1 MSTLP
6 KPDMKPNTRLI
17 AVLGPTNTG
26 KTHLAIER
34 LLGHRTAMIGFPLR
48 LLAREN
54 YDRVVKIK
62 GAKSVALLTG
72 EEKIIPPGATHFICT
87 VESMPLD
94 RRVDFLAIDE
104 VQLAADPERGHVFT
118 DRILRARGESETMFL
133 GAETI
138 KPLLRRLVPGL
149 EFVSRPRFSQLSY
162 AGAKKL
168 VRLPRRSAV
177 VAFSAGEVYGLAELI
192 RRQRGGAAVVLGA
205 LSPRTRNAQVGL
217 YQSGEVDYLVATD
230 AIGMGLNMDVDHV
243 AFASMRKFDGRNPR
257 DLSAAELAQIAGRA
271 GRHMNDGTFGATA
284 DLLGIDPD
292 LTAAVEAHAFPH
304 LKTLMWRNSEL
315 RFVSVATLLA
325 DLAKPPAFSG
335 LMRARMAD
343 DHAALQALAAD
354 AEMMA
359 LVQAPARVRLL
370 WEVCQIPDFRKVG
383 AEIHSRLLRQIFM
396 RLAENGGLSDDWLD
410 GQVKRLERS
419 DGDIDT
425 LSARIAHIRT
435 WTYVSH
441 HSDWVGDAKHWQER
455 TRAIEDMLSDALHQR
470 LTQRFIDRRTSV
482 LMRKLSAGDD
492 LKSEVDEN
500 DAVAVDGHFV
510 GHLRGFHFH
519 PEKGGGG
526 ASERA
531 AGAAGLKTLGREVEK
546 RLSRLEEAGDEHFAI
561 LPDGGILWREALV
574 GRLVKGGSPL
584 APLVEIASGELLAS
598 PAASRLRARLE
609 KLRDAW
615 LSRHFS
621 PLLKLSQA
629 ELGGPA
635 RGLVFQLIE
644 HLGSLDRP
652 AAEGLLAS
660 VPDAERKTFTHNGT
674 RFGSQTIFF
683 PALLK
688 PLAIEARAI
697 LWRVFSGREAP
708 LIPPRPAAMAEKSW
722 SDKDCLALGYRK
734 LGSIVIRAD
743 ILERFAFEARNL
755 ARQGPFIPNPFMRT
769 LLGLKPEGLAEALK
783 GLGYREKEG
792 LYEKA
797 KPQRPRREKPVS
809 ASPFAALKEH
819 FAGRK

>member
-1 MSTLP
+1 MST
-6 KPDMKPNTRLI
+6 NARII

-54 YDRVVKIK
+54 YDRVLRLK
-62 GAKSVALLTG
+62 GAKFVALITG

-94 RRVDFLAIDE
+94 RQVDFLAIDE
-104 VQLAADPERGHVFT
+104 VQLAADPERGHIFT
-118 DRILRARGESETMFL
+118 DRILRARGNSETMFL

-138 KPLLRRLVPGL
+138 KSLLRRLVPGV

-162 AGAKKL
+162 AGGKKL
-168 VRLPRRSAV
+168 VRLPRRSAI

-205 LSPRTRNAQVGL
+205 LSPRTRNAQVAL

-243 AFASMRKFDGRNPR
+243 AFASLRKFDGRAPR
-257 DLSAAELAQIAGRA
+257 DLTAAELAQIAGRA

-284 DLLGIDPD
+284 DLLGIDPA
-292 LTAAVEAHAFPH
+292 LTVSIEAHAFPQ
-304 LKTLMWRNSEL
+304 LKALMWRNSDL
-315 RFVSVATLLA
+315 RFVSVASLLG
-325 DLAKPPAFSG
+325 DLAKPPPGPG
-335 LMRARMAD
+335 LMRARQAD
-343 DHAALQALAAD
+343 DHGALEALAAD
-354 AEMMA
+354 TEIMELA
-359 LVQAPARVRLL
+359 QGPSRVRLL

-383 AEIHSRLLRQIFM
+383 AEIHARLLRQIFL
-396 RLAENGGLSDDWLD
+396 RITEDGLLSDVWLD
-410 GQVKRLERS
+410 GHVKKLERS

-441 HSDWVGDAKHWQER
+441 RSDWVGDSKHWQER
-455 TRAIEDMLSDALHQR
+455 TRAIEDVLSDALHQR

-482 LMRKLSAGDD
+482 LMRKLSDGGD

-519 PEKGGGG
+519 PERGGGSS
-526 ASERA
+526 SERI

-546 RLSRLEEAGDEHFAI
+546 RLSRLEEDGDEHFAI
-561 LPDGGILWREALV
+561 SPDGAMHWREAAV
-574 GRLVKGGSPL
+574 GRLLKGGTPL
-584 APLVEIASGELLAS
+584 TPLIEVSEGELLNRQD
-598 PAASRLRARLE
+598 AARLALRLE
-609 KLRDAW
+609 KIRDAW

-621 PLLKLSQA
+621 PLLTLGEKELSGA
-629 ELGGPA
+629 G
-635 RGLVFQLIE
+635 RGLVFQLVE

-652 AAEGLLAS
+652 AAESLMNS
-660 VPDAERKTFTHNGT
+660 ISEAERSFLTRAGL
-674 RFGSQTIFF
+674 RFGSHTIFF

-688 PLAIEARAI
+688 PTVRQARSV
-697 LWRVFSGREAP
+697 LWRIFYDQT
-708 LIPPRPAAMAEKSW
+708 PPALPERPATLAEQYW
-722 SDKDCLALGYRK
+722 SDKDCLALGFRK
-734 LGSIVIRAD
+734 LGPIVIRAD
-743 ILERFAFEARNL
+743 ILERFALEARNL
-755 ARQGPFIPNPFMRT
+755 ARQGPFSPNPFMRT
-769 LLGLKPEGLAEALK
+769 LLGLKPEGLAATLRA
-783 GLGYREKEG
+783 LGYREKEG
-792 LYEKA
+792 LYEMA
-797 KPQRPRREKPVS
+797 KPQRQRREKPAS
-809 ASPFAALKEH
+809 DSPFAALKEH
-819 FAGRK
+819 FAGKK